1 MSYSEFTLE
10 RVVKTFNLT
19 LSEQVNLFVDIPEV
33 ECSSFLLQ
41 TLEYNVPLALAITTE
56 KARSE
61 LIIAP
66 ILLELRRQLQDQISL
81 FSGTEFNVAPE
92 LGLNGTCDF
101 LISREREILFV
112 RSPVVTLVEAKKEN
126 INSGLGQC
134 IAEMIAAQL
143 FNEREGNQIQSIY
156 GVVTSG
162 NIWKF
167 LKLNQQVISID
178 LVEYYLRDLT
188 KIMGILVHGVSQ
200 LGSSDMIS
208 D

>member
-41 TLEYNVPLALAITTE
+41 TLEYNVPLALAISTE

-200 LGSSDMIS
+200 LG
-208 D
+208 

>member
-19 LSEQVNLFVDIPEV
+19 LLEQVNLFVEIPEV

-41 TLEYNVPLALAITTE
+41 TLEYNVPLALAISTE

-167 LKLNQQVISID
+167 LKLNKQVISID

-200 LGSSDMIS
+200 LG
-208 D
+208 

>member
-1 MSYSEFTLE
+1 MYYSEFTLE

-19 LSEQVNLFVDIPEV
+19 LSEQVNLFVEIPEV

-41 TLEYNVPLALAITTE
+41 TLEYNIPLALAISTE

-101 LISREREILFV
+101 IISREREFLFL
-112 RSPVVTLVEAKKEN
+112 RSPVVTLV
-126 INSGLGQC
+126 
-134 IAEMIAAQL
+134 
-143 FNEREGNQIQSIY
+143 
-156 GVVTSG
+156 
-162 NIWKF
+162 
-167 LKLNQQVISID
+167 
-178 LVEYYLRDLT
+178 
-188 KIMGILVHGVSQ
+188 
-200 LGSSDMIS
+200 
-208 D
+208 

>member
-19 LSEQVNLFVDIPEV
+19 LSEQVNLFVEIPEV

-41 TLEYNVPLALAITTE
+41 TLEYNVPLALAISTE

-188 KIMGILVHGVSQ
+188 KIMGILVQGVSL
-200 LGSSDMIS
+200 LG
-208 D
+208 

>member
-19 LSEQVNLFVDIPEV
+19 LLEQVNLFVEIPEV

-41 TLEYNVPLALAITTE
+41 TLEYNVPLALAISTE

-156 GVVTSG
+156 GGVTSG

-167 LKLNQQVISID
+167 LKLNKQVISID

-200 LGSSDMIS
+200 LG
-208 D
+208 

>member
-1 MSYSEFTLE
+1 MSYGEFTLE

-19 LSEQVNLFVDIPEV
+19 LSEQVNLFVEIPEV

-41 TLEYNVPLALAITTE
+41 TLEYNVPLALAISTE

-101 LISREREILFV
+101 IISREREFLFV

-167 LKLNQQVISID
+167 LKLNKQVISID

-188 KIMGILVHGVSQ
+188 KIMGILVHGASQ
-200 LGSSDMIS
+200 LG
-208 D
+208 

>member
-1 MSYSEFTLE
+1 MSYSEFTLD

-19 LSEQVNLFVDIPEV
+19 LSEQVNLFVEIPEV

-41 TLEYNVPLALAITTE
+41 TLEYNVPLALAISTE

-101 LISREREILFV
+101 IISREREFLFL

-200 LGSSDMIS
+200 FID
-208 D
+208 